1 MNCSCRANFIIA
13 VLLLAP
19 LPSMAATST
28 QRPSFVEVNGHKVHV
43 VIEGHG
49 TPAIVLEAGSASN
62 SASWRFVQ
70 PRLAAF
76 STVVS
81 YDRAGIGRPQPGV
94 KPRTAKQIA
103 SDLETA
109 LQAVA
114 LKPPYVLVA
123 HSLGALYSRKF
134 ANLYPTEVA
143 GVVLVEPAPA
153 AFYGWFQQ
161 SAPKVWN
168 SMLADA

>member
-19 LPSMAATST
+19 RPSMAATST

-49 TPAIVLEAGSASN
+49 TPAIVLEAGSAS
-62 SASWRFVQ
+62 WRFVQ

-94 KPRTAKQIA
+94 KLRTAKQIA

-123 HSLGALYSRKF
+123 HSLGALYSREF
-134 ANLYPTEVA
+134 AHLYPTEVA
-143 GVVLVEPAPA
+143 GMVLVEPVPA